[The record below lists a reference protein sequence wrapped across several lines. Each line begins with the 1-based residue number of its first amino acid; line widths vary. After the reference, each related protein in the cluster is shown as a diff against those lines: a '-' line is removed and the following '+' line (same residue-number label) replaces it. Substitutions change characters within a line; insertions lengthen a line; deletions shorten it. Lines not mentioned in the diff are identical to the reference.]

1 MYALV
6 GFLTGCV
13 YALCASSVGDGR
25 PTHFLHVKESDL
37 ESYMSAITDSALQ
50 ESIKSGVAYYHEG
63 MTGAER
69 SAVEAL
75 FAANAIQVRVVV
87 KHVWLVP

>member
-1 MYALV
+1 M
-6 GFLTGCV
+6 CV
-13 YALCASSVGDGR
+13 RPSSVGDGR
-25 PTHFLHVKESDL
+25 PTQFLHVKESDL
-37 ESYMSAITDSALQ
+37 ESYVGAIADGALQ

-75 FAANAIQVRVVV
+75 FAANAIQVRVVASV
-87 KHVWLVP
+87 PLHVVSPCGYW